1 MNFESSRQP
10 VARRLKILIY
20 GAPKVG
26 KTWFAI
32 HTPDPLIIDTE
43 SSTDAYRGRADLP
56 PFTVAKT
63 ASPLEVTPLL
73 EELHKTGAVRNG
85 SARLHPQTLVIDS
98 YSVLWQVRQEAGQ
111 RMAEE
116 RARTKKQDAEKAR
129 VAFGDWSLIKRPIQ
143 RHYTLL
149 INMPLHVVI
158 TAREKALYDDN
169 TDQPKVIGQQPDIER
184 NAAYIFD
191 IILRL
196 SVEYGQHVATV
207 EGSRYSSL
215 PVGMRLVNPTWEPFE
230 ALTMAGEAP
239 GQMPDPDVAAEAEAT
254 LPPAPWTRN
263 SAYRR
268 AFLKHLEDQGL
279 SEADANAA
287 LGMPWQETPLD
298 RAEVKARIGAW
309 LEEQLGQS
317 PPAKPVGAL
326 NNGATVL
333 ATETVSE
340 ATQATAADPEP
351 SAVETP

>member
-1 MNFESSRQP
+1 MQFESSAQP
-10 VARRLKILIY
+10 VARRLKILVY

-32 HTPDPLIIDTE
+32 HTPNPLIVDTE

-73 EELHKTGAVRNG
+73 EELHKTGAVRAG
-85 SARLHPQTLVIDS
+85 TALIRPQTLVIDS

-169 TDQPKVIGQQPDIER
+169 IDQPKIIGQQPDIER
-184 NAAYIFD
+184 NAAYVFD

-196 SVEYGQHVATV
+196 CVENGQHVATV
-207 EGSRYSSL
+207 EGSRYSQL

-230 ALTMAGEAP
+230 ALTMAGDTP
-239 GQMPDPDVAAEAEAT
+239 GQMPDPVAAAEAEAT
-254 LPPAPWTRN
+254 VPPAPWTRN
-263 SAYRR
+263 NAYRR

-279 SEADANAA
+279 SEADANMA
-287 LGMPWQETPLD
+287 LGGLWEETPLD

-317 PPAKPVGAL
+317 PPAKPIRAPE
-326 NNGATVL
+326 NGVTEL
-333 ATETVSE
+333 AAETASE
-340 ATQATAADPEP
+340 ATPAEAAEHQP
-351 SAVETP
+351 SAVEAP